1 MLWQQG
7 ASSVISNLVF
17 RTSKGLR
24 EWKPSGCERSWP
36 MPLASPKFP
45 WLFLS
50 HTRSFLPCSPSQFS
64 HSLFTCI
71 LLSDTLTFFC
81 LSQFFMLAHTRTQS
95 HTCPAHTRAR
105 TRNPFLRKSVSSTH
119 LPEIHLRCGRMVFWR
134 PNFKGKFKKKREKS
148 SCSRFSDIGS
158 LGKDPAAPN
167 KTNILSFWKKS

>member
-1 MLWQQG
+1 M
-7 ASSVISNLVF
+7 
-17 RTSKGLR
+17 
-24 EWKPSGCERSWP
+24 PST
-36 MPLASPKFP
+36 SPKFP

-64 HSLFTCI
+64 HSLFTRI
-71 LLSDTLTFFC
+71 LPSGTRTLTFFC
-81 LSQFFMLAHTRTQS
+81 LSQFFYVRPHSHAITHLPRSHALA
-95 HTCPAHTRAR
+95 PGIL
-105 TRNPFLRKSVSSTH
+105 FLRESVSSTH

-167 KTNILSFWKKS
+167 KTNILSF